1 MNILSQNGKTLIN
14 YSNIVSIN
22 MESSENIWHIKAICN
37 GGTYIILVAFYTEGE
52 CKNAFDRLCNRIIK
66 SRENDTIDSI
76 CSKYGVTKEELS
88 NYNELKDIKF
98 GDKLIVPT
106 YKK

>member
-22 MESSENIWHIKAICN
+22 MESSENIWHIKAIYN
-37 GGTYIILVAFYTEGE
+37 GGSYIILAAFYTEDE

-66 SRENDTIDSI
+66 SRENDTID
-76 CSKYGVTKEELS
+76 L
-88 NYNELKDIKF
+88 
-98 GDKLIVPT
+98 GDLWGD
-106 YKK
+106 